1 MKRIFFFLFLG
12 VFSLSK
18 AQVKGVV
25 KDSNGSPLSFVSIYL
40 DKTVNGTTSN
50 ENGVYE
56 LPVKSIGKY
65 TIIYQTLGYKTVKKN
80 INIKELPFFL
90 DVVLEEESVLLNEI
104 SIASKENPANEII
117 RNAIANKEK
126 NTDKYA
132 NFTAKFYSRGLTRI
146 EEAPESFLGQS
157 TGDFGGGLDSLRS
170 GIIYLSETF
179 SNISFQKKPKRFKE
193 KIIASKVSGE
203 DNGVSFNRAEDS
215 NINLYENSIA
225 VFNDLISPI
234 STNAFGYYTFALEG
248 SFYDANSRL
257 INKVKVIPKR
267 ENDRV
272 FKGYIYIVED
282 DWAIYGCDLSTSGLQ
297 VNLPF
302 VNALGLKQGYAYS
315 ETVNAWVLI
324 SQSIAFDISIFGFKP
339 KGKFSYVYSD
349 YDFSPNFTETTF
361 SNEVLT
367 FEENATQKDTVFW
380 NRLRPVAL
388 TKEEIND
395 YKIKDS
401 IKVVRKSKKY
411 LDSLDVKNNKFK
423 WTNTLLGYTYNNSY
437 KNKSFSFSGPLLNVS
452 FNTVQGLTTSMRF
465 NYFEQLNN
473 KGKWWNAST
482 TLNYGFSEQKLRP
495 VISLSKKWNNLSKPR
510 LTISGGITTAQFNGR
525 NPIKP
530 LDNLI
535 RTLTRRLNYM
545 KIYEKEFVKID
556 YNEEIFNGVYFSS
569 SLEYTN
575 RKPLF
580 NTTNYSF
587 ARQSRNPPYTSNN
600 PLEPQNFTSSVFTA
614 HKIAI
619 LNLGTT
625 FVFGQKYLSYP
636 NRKVN
641 VGGRDFPVIRLNYR
655 KTFGAENKAFNSALI
670 TASVTQDINAGNY
683 GKFFYYIRGGAFLQ
697 QKDIAFMDNLQVKGN
712 QMFIV
717 TDSNRKNN
725 FGLLE
730 YYRFFTN
737 DKYAEAHVTHNFKG
751 AILAK
756 IPVLNTLN
764 YHLITSA
771 KTMYMANTKQYS
783 ELSVGMDNIGFGK
796 WRFLRVDYIKSFHDG
811 VQNDG
816 FLLGMHLSF

>member
-50 ENGVYE
+50 ENGVYD
-56 LPVKSIGKY
+56 LPVKSIGTY

-248 SFYDANSRL
+248 SFYDANGRL

-423 WTNTLLGYTYNNSY
+423 WTNTLLGYTYSNSY

-452 FNTVQGLTTSMRF
+452 FNTVQGLTSSMRF
-465 NYFEQLNN
+465 NYFEQLND

-545 KIYEKEFVKID
+545 KIYEKEFVKIY

-600 PLEPQNFTSSVFTA
+600 PLEPQNFTSSVFAA

>member
-80 INIKELPFFL
+80 INIKNLPFFL

-117 RNAIANKEK
+117 RNAIASKEK

-234 STNAFGYYTFALEG
+234 STNAFGYYTFTLEG

-257 INKVKVIPKR
+257 INKIKVIPKR

-315 ETVNAWVLI
+315 DTVNAWVLI

-349 YDFSPNFTETTF
+349 YDFFPNFTETTF

-367 FEENATQKDTVFW
+367 FEENATQKDTIFW

-395 YKIKDS
+395 YKVKDS

-423 WTNTLLGYTYNNSY
+423 WSNTLLGYTYNNSY

-587 ARQSRNPPYTSNN
+587 ARQSRNLPYTSNN
-600 PLEPQNFTSSVFTA
+600 PLEPQNFTNSVFTA

-641 VGGRDFPVIRLNYR
+641 VGGRDFPIIRLNYR
-655 KTFGAENKAFNSALI
+655 KTFGAENPAFNSALF
-670 TASVTQDINAGNY
+670 TASVTQDINVGNY

-697 QKDIAFMDNLQVKGN
+697 QKNIAFMDNLQVKGN

>member
-25 KDSNGSPLSFVSIYL
+25 KDSNGLPLSFVSIYL

-80 INIKELPFFL
+80 IYIKNLPFFL

-117 RNAIANKEK
+117 RNAIASKEK

-146 EEAPESFLGQS
+146 QEAPESFLGQS

-234 STNAFGYYTFALEG
+234 STNAFGYYTFTLEG

-267 ENDRV
+267 KNDRV

-380 NRLRPVAL
+380 NRLRPVVL

-395 YKIKDS
+395 YKVKDS

-437 KNKSFSFSGPLLNVS
+437 KNNSFSFSGPLLNVS

-545 KIYEKEFVKID
+545 KIYEKEFVKLD

-569 SLEYTN
+569 SLEYIK

-600 PLEPQNFTSSVFTA
+600 PLEPQNFTSSVFTV

-641 VGGRDFPVIRLNYR
+641 VGGRDLPVIRLNYR
-655 KTFGAENKAFNSALI
+655 KTFGAENSAFNSALI

-737 DKYAEAHVTHNFKG
+737 DKYAEAHITHNFKG
-751 AILAK
+751 AVLSK
-756 IPVLNTLN
+756 IPILNTLN

>member
-80 INIKELPFFL
+80 INIKNLPFFL

-117 RNAIANKEK
+117 RNAIASKEK

-234 STNAFGYYTFALEG
+234 STNAFGYYTFTLEG

-257 INKVKVIPKR
+257 INKIKVIPKR

-315 ETVNAWVLI
+315 DTVNAWVLI

-367 FEENATQKDTVFW
+367 FEENATQKDTIFW

-395 YKIKDS
+395 YKVKDS

-423 WTNTLLGYTYNNSY
+423 WSNTLLGYTYNNSY
-437 KNKSFSFSGPLLNVS
+437 KNKSFSFSGLC
-452 FNTVQGLTTSMRF
+452 
-465 NYFEQLNN
+465 
-473 KGKWWNAST
+473 
-482 TLNYGFSEQKLRP
+482 
-495 VISLSKKWNNLSKPR
+495 
-510 LTISGGITTAQFNGR
+510 
-525 NPIKP
+525 
-530 LDNLI
+530 
-535 RTLTRRLNYM
+535 
-545 KIYEKEFVKID
+545 
-556 YNEEIFNGVYFSS
+556 
-569 SLEYTN
+569 
-575 RKPLF
+575 
-580 NTTNYSF
+580 
-587 ARQSRNPPYTSNN
+587 
-600 PLEPQNFTSSVFTA
+600 
-614 HKIAI
+614 
-619 LNLGTT
+619 
-625 FVFGQKYLSYP
+625 
-636 NRKVN
+636 
-641 VGGRDFPVIRLNYR
+641 
-655 KTFGAENKAFNSALI
+655 
-670 TASVTQDINAGNY
+670 
-683 GKFFYYIRGGAFLQ
+683 
-697 QKDIAFMDNLQVKGN
+697 
-712 QMFIV
+712 
-717 TDSNRKNN
+717 
-725 FGLLE
+725 
-730 YYRFFTN
+730 
-737 DKYAEAHVTHNFKG
+737 
-751 AILAK
+751 
-756 IPVLNTLN
+756 
-764 YHLITSA
+764 
-771 KTMYMANTKQYS
+771 
-783 ELSVGMDNIGFGK
+783 
-796 WRFLRVDYIKSFHDG
+796 
-811 VQNDG
+811 
-816 FLLGMHLSF
+816 